1 MILFEQT
8 ISYTT
13 TQSAVLEDS
22 MNVSE
27 QSQEINDYNVM
38 MMGGSKEYS

>member
-1 MILFEQT
+1 MILFEPT

-38 MMGGSKEYS
+38 MMGSKEYS